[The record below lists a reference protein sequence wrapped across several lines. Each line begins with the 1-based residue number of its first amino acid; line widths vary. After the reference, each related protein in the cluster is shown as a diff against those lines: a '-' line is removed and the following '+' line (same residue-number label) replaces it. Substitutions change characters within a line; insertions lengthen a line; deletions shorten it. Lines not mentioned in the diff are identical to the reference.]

1 MKILITGATGFIG
14 RHIVHLLHS
23 QEHKLALVVLDT
35 EIDSNLE
42 NHNTQLIKGDLT
54 NLDSVKSSIRRFNPE
69 VCIHLA
75 WDGIPDFSQQKSRLN
90 LNLSID
96 ALDFILDNT
105 DCNKVI
111 VAGSCWEY
119 GKKYGACKESDAVII
134 KTYFTWAKHSLNEYL
149 TVKCAEKGVTLIW
162 FRLFYV
168 YGPGQ
173 REGSLIPMLV
183 KSISESKTPS
193 IKSPM
198 NRNDF
203 LFVTD
208 VAKAFHTAA
217 IKTIPSGIYNLGS
230 GTSTGVYEVC
240 KITEQL
246 ITGQNLMSLRLRN
259 VNSENEVTDFWAD
272 VSKTSR
278 ILGWMANTSP
288 EDGISKYIDA
298 LRSGA
303 K

>member
-14 RHIVHLLHS
+14 RHIVQLL
-23 QEHKLALVVLDT
+23 QDQGHKLALVVLDT
-35 EIDSNLE
+35 EIDPILKNR
-42 NHNTQLIKGDLT
+42 NTELIKGDLT
-54 NLDSVKSSIRRFNPE
+54 NLDSVKSSISRFNPE

-75 WDGIPDFSQQKSRLN
+75 WEGIPDFSQQKSRLN

-96 ALDFILDNT
+96 ALDFILDST

-119 GKKYGACKESDAVII
+119 GKKHGACKESDAVII

-149 TVKCAEKGVTLIW
+149 TVKCDEKEVTLNW

-173 REGSLIPMLV
+173 REGSLIPTLV

-198 NRNDF
+198 NKNDF
-203 LFVTD
+203 IFVTD
-208 VAKAFHTAA
+208 VAKAFYTAA
-217 IKTIPSGIYNLGS
+217 IKSIPSGVYNLGS
-230 GTSTGVYEVC
+230 GDSTSVYEVC
-240 KITEQL
+240 RTVEQL
-246 ITGQNLMSLRLRN
+246 ITGQNSMSERLRN
-259 VNSENEVTDFWAD
+259 TDSENEVIDFWAD
-272 VSKTSR
+272 MSKTSR
-278 ILGWMANTSP
+278 ILGWSASTSL
-288 EDGISKYIDA
+288 EDGIRKYIDA